1 MALAG
6 PGVVCVV
13 TKGNREAERE
23 RWWPNLN
30 PTRRIREMAI
40 GDIPGVGLLE
50 QGAGLGN
57 LRTGV
62 ELWLSTLEL
71 SILKR
76 KKY

>member
-1 MALAG
+1 MTLAG
-6 PGVVCVV
+6 RGVVCVV

-40 GDIPGVGLLE
+40 GVGLLE
-50 QGAGLGN
+50 QGAGLGI
-57 LRTGV
+57 LGPGV

-71 SILKR
+71 SISKR

>member
-1 MALAG
+1 MTLAG

-40 GDIPGVGLLE
+40 GDIPGW
-50 QGAGLGN
+50 AS
-57 LRTGV
+57 LRRV
-62 ELWLSTLEL
+62 QV
-71 SILKR
+71 
-76 KKY
+76 